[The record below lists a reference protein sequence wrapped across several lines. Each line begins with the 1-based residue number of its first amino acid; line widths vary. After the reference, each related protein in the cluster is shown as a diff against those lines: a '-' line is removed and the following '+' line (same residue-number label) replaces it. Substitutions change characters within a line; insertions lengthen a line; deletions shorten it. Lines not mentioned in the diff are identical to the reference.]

1 MGKSK
6 EMKTF
11 NIYFKNSRGKE
22 TLIDRVQDIG
32 GTDTGAFSN
41 SFKAITGYIKKIN
54 PNYKI
59 FYTRMWEVGDRYCVD
74 LGARRNINN
83 KKEDIPE

>member
-1 MGKSK
+1 
-6 EMKTF
+6 MKTF

-41 SFKAITGYIKKIN
+41 SFKAIMGYIKKLN
-54 PNYKI
+54 PEYKV
-59 FYTRMWEVGDRYCVD
+59 FYTRWNSYDRYERKSHFNS
-74 LGARRNINN
+74 RRTY
-83 KKEDIPE
+83 KTSC

>member
-22 TLIDRVQDIG
+22 PLIDRVQDIG

-41 SFKAITGYIKKIN
+41 SFKAITEYIKKIN

-74 LGARRNINN
+74 LGGRS
-83 KKEDIPE
+83 EFF

>member
-1 MGKSK
+1 
-6 EMKTF
+6 MKTF

-41 SFKAITGYIKKIN
+41 SFKAII
-54 PNYKI
+54 KI
-59 FYTRMWEVGDRYCVD
+59 FIFVYVEIIHVVNCVFIMLRD
-74 LGARRNINN
+74 WNSVIAIFDYHFICG
-83 KKEDIPE
+83 